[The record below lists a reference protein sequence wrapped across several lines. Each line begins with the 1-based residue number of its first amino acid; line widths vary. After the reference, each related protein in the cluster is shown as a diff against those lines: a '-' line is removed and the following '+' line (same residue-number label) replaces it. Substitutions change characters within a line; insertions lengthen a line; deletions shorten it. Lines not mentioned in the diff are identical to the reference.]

1 IVSCALF
8 AQTPPRYEVDPTWPK
23 PLPEDWTWGRLGG
36 ICVDSH
42 DHVAVVDR
50 RDISDEE
57 AETSHRAPPIVIFDA
72 AGTVIKSMGD
82 PGNGDIYVADG
93 YGNRRVAVFDKTG
106 KFLRQWGR
114 QATEQETRDGA
125 PGAFAQLVHCIA
137 LGNDGLL
144 YVCDRQGDRVQIFD
158 KMGNFK

>member
-1 IVSCALF
+1 MNIRYAVLLLMSTSLF

-72 AGTVIKSMGD
+72 AGTVIFFFSMRYSGPRAISTSYS
-82 PGNGDIYVADG
+82 PGGSRIDSPSA
-93 YGNRRVAVFDKTG
+93 R
-106 KFLRQWGR
+106 
-114 QATEQETRDGA
+114 
-125 PGAFAQLVHCIA
+125 
-137 LGNDGLL
+137 
-144 YVCDRQGDRVQIFD
+144 
-158 KMGNFK
+158 